1 MFVRQA
7 GGRHPQPAAGP
18 KLWRTPTAHDRRA
31 WAAGRGPRSTSK
43 MIRACREGD
52 DAHAQAAHDAALGA
66 VPQAPR
72 EVGWA
77 RVALSRRVTARRAAL
92 RAWARPRAWIPG
104 TSPAPQANW
113 PQRALGRST
122 GPRSRTPIAS
132 ETTPAFGAGYRRLS
146 VAWRALATDEDQASA
161 SGRSAPGLLLDL
173 WEGSSAAV
181 AIEFSC
187 NGGDDAR

>member
-31 WAAGRGPRSTSK
+31 WAAGRGPRPTSN
-43 MIRACREGD
+43 MTRACREGD

-77 RVALSRRVTARRAAL
+77 RVALSRRVPARRAAL
-92 RAWARPRAWIPG
+92 RAWARPGPG
-104 TSPAPQANW
+104 FPGHL
-113 PQRALGRST
+113 LGRKPTS
-122 GPRSRTPIAS
+122 
-132 ETTPAFGAGYRRLS
+132 LS
-146 VAWRALATDEDQASA
+146 
-161 SGRSAPGLLLDL
+161 
-173 WEGSSAAV
+173 
-181 AIEFSC
+181 
-187 NGGDDAR
+187 AR

>member
-43 MIRACREGD
+43 MIQACREGD

-66 VPQAPR
+66 VPQAPP

-77 RVALSRRVTARRAAL
+77 RVALSRRVPARRAAL

-104 TSPAPQANW
+104 TSPGPQANS

-122 GPRSRTPIAS
+122 GPRSRDPDRIRDHSRIRRGIRASQRRLAGSRNGRGRRAPLHRSRSGIAKVLPRRRSGRAVSPSALPIA
-132 ETTPAFGAGYRRLS
+132 
-146 VAWRALATDEDQASA
+146 
-161 SGRSAPGLLLDL
+161 
-173 WEGSSAAV
+173 
-181 AIEFSC
+181 
-187 NGGDDAR
+187 